1 MSSSAVPR
9 PVIGSFVGWHVLA
22 EAHGVDPEL
31 LDDPDFLSNTL
42 EVSLKEAGATVCA
55 MNSHR
60 FEPQGVTVLAMLA
73 ESHASV
79 HTYPELG
86 ALFVDVFTCG
96 DQASPERAVRHLTTA
111 LGATGTRTST
121 VRRGRERPV
130 LTSTGEAFQ

>member
-1 MSSSAVPR
+1 MSSSPMPR
-9 PVIGSFVGWHVLA
+9 PTIGSFVGWHVLA
-22 EAHGVDPEL
+22 EAHGVDPAL

-42 EVSLKEAGATVCA
+42 EVSLKEAGATVCE
-55 MNSHR
+55 MNSLR

-73 ESHASV
+73 ESHASM

-96 DQASPERAVRHLTTA
+96 ESANPEHAVRQLTSM

-121 VRRGRERPV
+121 VRRGHRAPV
-130 LTSTGEAFQ
+130 LTSTREVLQ